1 MNTLFD
7 ISLHQSLFL
16 IFLTFLVGGIISSA
30 CFVQFTKKSAIFSLP
45 QILLLGVGISPYFI
59 TTLLYYL
66 FILLPNRSD
75 GFYLTFI
82 YSIYFILSLVSL
94 SSIKYLLNGVSS
106 SIKNIFIENRLIF
119 IVGILFFTFVFA
131 GWSYY
136 IKSKSL
142 TEHDTLEYA
151 VQGKIFYVDKAI
163 HYESHRYDEDSGFYY
178 VGLHGLSFPLLATF
192 ERMNNSFLGSEKD
205 YFFRSLNSI
214 FGLFILL
221 GIFLHSLRAKNIFF
235 AIIICI
241 GLFFTYGFFETIMKY
256 HIDNYRIF
264 YLLCSI
270 ILMQKYI
277 ENNSFSTLFIFA
289 LFLGAQANAH
299 SLGFMLAIMQ
309 IGILFLF
316 TDGNILTKL
325 KKTSQITFF
334 MLIFGGIHY
343 LIDIF
348 SGTGWIFQDIK
359 FY

>member
-7 ISLHQSLFL
+7 IALHQSLFL
-16 IFLTFLVGGIISSA
+16 LFLTFVVGGIIISA
-30 CFVQFTKKSAIFSLP
+30 CFIQFTKKSAILSFP
-45 QILLLGVGISPYFI
+45 QILLLGVGISPYFTAI
-59 TTLLYYL
+59 LLYYL
-66 FILLPNRSD
+66 FLLLPNRSD
-75 GFYLTFI
+75 GFYLIFI
-82 YSIYFILSLVSL
+82 YSTYFILALVSF
-94 SSIKYLLNGVSS
+94 SSIKHLLKEISS
-106 SIKNIFIENRLIF
+106 RIKNIFIRNRLIF
-119 IVGILFFTFVFA
+119 ISGIIFFAFVFA

-151 VQGKIFYVDKAI
+151 VQGKIFYEDKTI
-163 HYESHRYDEDSGFYY
+163 SYETHRYDEDNGFYY

-221 GIFLHSLRAKNIFF
+221 GIFLYSLHAKNIFF
-235 AIIICI
+235 AIIMCI

-256 HIDNYRIF
+256 HIDNYRVF

-289 LFLGAQANAH
+289 LFLSAQANAH
-299 SLGFMLAIMQ
+299 SLGFMLAIIQ

-316 TDGNILTKL
+316 IEGNIITKL
-325 KKTSQITFF
+325 KKTSQITSF